1 MKSLIP
7 SFALGACLLLSSGGV
22 TFAADPHMN
31 GTTGQP
37 NQSCEDS
44 GTGVPTNR
52 PGNAFFS
59 NGATFNDSTTTP
71 GNSTLHYAGNRINP
85 TPPLQRSPNSVS
97 QYDVACFQ
105 QMQRLQRPH
114 PPG

>member
-1 MKSLIP
+1 MKSLII
-7 SFALGACLLLSSGGV
+7 STFAVGACLLLPSGGV

-59 NGATFNDSTTTP
+59 NGATFNDSSTP
-71 GNSTLHYAGNRINP
+71 GTSTFVYAGNRANAP
-85 TPPLQRSPNSVS
+85 AQASANAVS

-105 QMQRLQRPH
+105 QSQHR